1 MAGGGAGVTAAGNLR
16 RAKLSDVCLWLNR
29 SWQAI
34 YDEMIAESFKTC
46 KISTNLDESDSDL
59 EISDDDGDNIDDVID
74 DDDANSKDD
83 DVSGDD
89 DTDGKDD
96 DVNGDDNTDG
106 ASDGSV
112 E

>member
-1 MAGGGAGVTAAGNLR
+1 MASDGTGITAAGNLHH
-16 RAKLSDVCLWLNR
+16 AKLSDICLWVKH

-34 YDEMIAESFKTC
+34 NDEIIMKSFKTC

-59 EISDDDGDNIDDVID
+59 EISDDDDDNNDDVID
-74 DDDANSKDD
+74 DNDANSKDD

-96 DVNGDDNTDG
+96 VNGDDNTD
-106 ASDGSV
+106 DGSV